1 MSKESERHLPNLA
14 LLKPPDLREQ
24 GVICVIPFTFECISA
39 ISTIRLKVPQELKSK
54 EARDALAITLAV
66 RDFILNCFPFFRFFL
81 NFLFIFNIFQRN
93 VSKGKRANRFGLVI

>member
-1 MSKESERHLPNLA
+1 MPNLA

-66 RDFILNCFPFFRFFL
+66 SDFILIAFLFSVFF

-93 VSKGKRANRFGLVI
+93 VSKGKKPIVWIDNLDF